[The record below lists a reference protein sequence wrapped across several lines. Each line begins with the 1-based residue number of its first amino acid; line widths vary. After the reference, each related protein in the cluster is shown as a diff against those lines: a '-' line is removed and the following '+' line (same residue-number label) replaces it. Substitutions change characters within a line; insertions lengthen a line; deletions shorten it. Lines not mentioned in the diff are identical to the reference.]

1 MSQPTEQT
9 PEGGVPLAGDNPSYL
24 GDPIQDALVNMVM
37 ELAAQVWVN
46 RERMAALEA
55 VLEERGDLPADE
67 VERYRPDPERAAQLR
82 QERDRFVADILKE
95 IQRLSPPGS

>member
-1 MSQPTEQT
+1 MSELTQQT
-9 PEGGVPLAGDNPSYL
+9 PEGGVPLAGDNPSYFA
-24 GDPIQDALVNMVM
+24 DPIQDALVNMVM

-55 VLEERGDLPADE
+55 VLEERGELPADA
-67 VERYRPDPERAAQLR
+67 VEGYRPDPQRAARLR
-82 QERDRFVADILKE
+82 QERDRFVADLLKE